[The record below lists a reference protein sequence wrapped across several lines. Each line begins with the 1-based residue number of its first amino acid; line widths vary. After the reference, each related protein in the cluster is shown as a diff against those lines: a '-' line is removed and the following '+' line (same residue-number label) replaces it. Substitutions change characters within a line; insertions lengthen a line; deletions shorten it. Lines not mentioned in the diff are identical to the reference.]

1 MKFSLFHALP
11 FIALVVASCSLL
23 LAQEAEKN
31 AVVTVEVTD
40 QSGAPV
46 PNAKTKFVALESADA
61 RTLAT
66 AATGRALLELK
77 PGNYDLVVTMPA
89 FRTLKSR
96 IKVSAGESEKF
107 DIVLHIASCPPGCV
121 QVSTAASQL
130 GTVQSQ
136 SETKD
141 IHITNVKLFTWLG
154 GGDKRKY
161 EELNEFREAKDLHI
175 PGSNFDLVCEV
186 TGEPELSSGDFFL
199 WTSVDFVVAPV
210 TQEYESMDTAQ
221 LGSSVAWG
229 QVTEIHDLRAEP
241 IYFLRPG
248 ETRHVTVKDFDL
260 ERVLAAF
267 PVGNAGNLWPWVL
280 RINIHIQDREGTQ
293 ITSASRVVRIWPH
306 PNRKAN

>member
-1 MKFSLFHALP
+1 MKFTLFHALP

-40 QSGAPV
+40 QSGNPV

-61 RTLAT
+61 RALAT
-66 AATGRALLELK
+66 DATGRALLELK

-107 DIVLHIASCPPGCV
+107 AIVLLIGSCPPGCV

-154 GGDKRKY
+154 R
-161 EELNEFREAKDLHI
+161 R
-175 PGSNFDLVCEV
+175 
-186 TGEPELSSGDFFL
+186 
-199 WTSVDFVVAPV
+199 
-210 TQEYESMDTAQ
+210 
-221 LGSSVAWG
+221 
-229 QVTEIHDLRAEP
+229 
-241 IYFLRPG
+241 
-248 ETRHVTVKDFDL
+248 
-260 ERVLAAF
+260 
-267 PVGNAGNLWPWVL
+267 
-280 RINIHIQDREGTQ
+280 
-293 ITSASRVVRIWPH
+293 
-306 PNRKAN
+306 